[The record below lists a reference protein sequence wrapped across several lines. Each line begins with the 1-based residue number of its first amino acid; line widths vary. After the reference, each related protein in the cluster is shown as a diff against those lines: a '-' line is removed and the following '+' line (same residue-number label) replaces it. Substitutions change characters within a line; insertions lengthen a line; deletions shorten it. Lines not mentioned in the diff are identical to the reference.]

1 MLEAILIFILI
12 LINGVFAMSEMALVS
27 AKKLKLQQLE
37 EQGSSGAKKAL
48 ALLAHPNRLLAAVQV
63 GITLVGVLTGAF
75 GGKALSQPLS
85 KVIDKISFLAPY
97 SYAISFT
104 IVIVL
109 ITYFS
114 LVLGE
119 LVPKRIALSNPEK
132 IAVSVSGLM
141 FFVSKIASPFVSLLS
156 VSMNVILA
164 ILGIKPKEEAV
175 TEEEVAM
182 LLAQATEEGVFEE
195 AEQDIVENVF
205 LLADRHVDSI
215 MTARPE
221 MIWFDKNTELEKLKE
236 IIKEQPHSDYVIADG
251 DLDKVIGILN
261 LKDLILIDKIDLAQL
276 TKDVHYVPET
286 LPILKLLEHFK
297 ISREHIAVV
306 VDEYG
311 SVIGLVTA
319 GDVLEALVGDLPD
332 RGERSLSEMIE
343 KLNENEYIVDGML
356 SLDDFRDYFD
366 LKELPSGANKEFYTL
381 NGFAMDRLEHIPNID
396 DHFEWQGFNFKIVEM
411 ADKRVAK
418 IKLKIS

>member
-381 NGFAMDRLEHIPNID
+381 NGFAMDRLEHIPNKD
-396 DHFEWQGFNFKIVEM
+396 DYFEWQGFDFKILEM

>member
-1 MLEAILIFILI
+1 MLEAILIFVLI
-12 LINGVFAMSEMALVS
+12 LINGLFAMSEMALVS
-27 AKKLKLQQLE
+27 AKKLKLQQLAE
-37 EQGSSGAKKAL
+37 EGRPGAKQAL
-48 ALLAHPNRLLAAVQV
+48 ALLSQPNRLLAAVQV

-75 GGKALSQPLS
+75 GGKALSQPLA
-85 KVIDKISFLAPY
+85 KLIDKISFLAPY

-114 LVLGE
+114 LVIGE

-141 FFVSKIASPFVSLLS
+141 SFVSKIASPFVSLLS
-156 VSMNVILA
+156 ISMNIILT

-195 AEQDIVENVF
+195 AEQNIVENVF

-215 MTARPE
+215 MTPRPE
-221 MIWFDKNTELEKLKE
+221 MVWFDKDVDLNELKE
-236 IIKEQPHSDYVIADG
+236 TIRREPHSDYIIADG
-251 DLDKVIGILN
+251 NLDKIIGIIN
-261 LKDLILIDKIDLAQL
+261 LKDLILEDNINLA
-276 TKDVHYVPET
+276 KAAKEVHYVPET

-297 ISREHIAVV
+297 LSREHIALV

-319 GDVLEALVGDLPD
+319 GDVLEAIVGDLPD
-332 RGERSLSEMIE
+332 EGERSLSEMIE
-343 KLNENEYIVDGML
+343 QVSENEYVLDGRL
-356 SLDDFRDYFD
+356 SLDDFAEYFE

-381 NGFAMDRLEHIPNID
+381 NGFAMDRLEHIPNIN
-396 DHFEWQGFNFKIVEM
+396 DHFSWNDFNFEILKM
-411 ADKRVAK
+411 ADKRVDK
-418 IKLKIS
+418 LKLKI